1 MSTPQLED
9 GYTKIANEILEVI
22 SKAKF
27 NGTQFKIVMAIWR
40 YTYGFNKKEGSFSIN
55 FLSEA
60 TATNR
65 DQIKRE
71 LSNLINK
78 KVILEVK
85 KADFNSARIL
95 SFNKNFSEWV
105 GVLDSLEGANLPT
118 DGEKGHPQGA
128 NSPTGEG
135 ANPPSPQGANSPP
148 KKEIYKKNIKEI
160 YKKNNSGIPYQE
172 IFDLYVQQ
180 EIIKHKSITEKMK
193 KAIKKAATQYSIDE
207 IKLAIMRYGQM
218 YRDKE
223 NEYAKSYCKYQWTLE
238 ELMTRDK
245 GISEFLD
252 EGGKWIRYLRSSN
265 SKEQDSS
272 GFDTSGK
279 ERIS

>member
-40 YTYGFNKKEGSFSIN
+40 YTYGFNRKEHGFSVSFIA
-55 FLSEA
+55 EA
-60 TATNR
+60 TTTNK
-65 DQIKRE
+65 DQIKKE
-71 LSNLINK
+71 LAGLIEK
-78 KVILEVK
+78 KVLIEVK
-85 KADFNSARIL
+85 KADFNSSRIL
-95 SFNKNFSEWV
+95 SFNKNYGEWDRGLFNTE
-105 GVLDSLEGANLPT
+105 GVNSPPG
-118 DGEKGHPQGA
+118 GETVTPQGA
-128 NSPTGEG
+128 NSPPREG
-135 ANPPSPQGANSPP
+135 TNSPPPQGVNSPP
-148 KKEIYKKNIKEI
+148 KKEIYKKNIKKI
-160 YKKNNSGIPYQE
+160 YKKNNSAIPCEE

-180 EIIKHKSITEKMK
+180 EIIKHKSVTEKMK
-193 KAIKKAATQYSIDE
+193 KAIKKAATQYSIDD

-223 NEYAKSYCKYQWTLE
+223 NEYARSYCKYQWTLE
-238 ELMTRDK
+238 ELLTREK

-252 EGGKWIRYLRSSN
+252 EGGKWIRYMRSSN
-265 SKEQDSS
+265 SKQQGDN
-272 GFDTSGK
+272 DLNTSGK